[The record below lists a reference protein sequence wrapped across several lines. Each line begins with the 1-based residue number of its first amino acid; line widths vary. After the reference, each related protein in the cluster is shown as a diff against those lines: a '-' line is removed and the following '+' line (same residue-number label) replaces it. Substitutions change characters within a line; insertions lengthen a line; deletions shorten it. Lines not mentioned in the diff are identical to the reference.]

1 MWRCDSGKEVLV
13 CTSAHINC
21 VWLGNLVGEQVN
33 FFSGARLRGRSPV
46 LQLGHQLCS
55 SPVCAVI
62 MLEIRLSW
70 CQTQPLHKCITV
82 SIGDHE
88 PIENILSTHT
98 FSFCLPIKW
107 AFHTFYYR
115 PIHLKVWLFDM
126 HFEYLIFLSNQISL
140 EIMTEIIFMI
150 KKMKIISYT
159 ISVLFDT
166 NWLNF
171 HYKKTPPAIEFQK
184 HPM

>member
-13 CTSAHINC
+13 CTSAHISC

-70 CQTQPLHKCITV
+70 CQTQPLHNYITV
-82 SIGDHE
+82 SMGDHE

-98 FSFCLPIKW
+98 FSFGLHIKW
-107 AFHTFYYR
+107 ASHTFYYR

-140 EIMTEIIFMI
+140 
-150 KKMKIISYT
+150 
-159 ISVLFDT
+159 
-166 NWLNF
+166 
-171 HYKKTPPAIEFQK
+171 
-184 HPM
+184 